1 MLILLTGANGFLGS
15 ALLDQL
21 KKTSHS
27 VLSLVRKKK
36 STNEIEC
43 DVGNASKLLN
53 ALNEYKPDAIINCAA
68 SVDFTE
74 ESIQEQYRVNALAPA
89 ILASWCVSYHAHLIQ
104 TSGSIVNGNRDTKFD
119 NDSIELPIN
128 NYGETKLL
136 ADRAIRLSQCSHTIV
151 RFGGIFGEGGP
162 DHLGIN
168 NVIKQAKSGKIP
180 TIIGKGSALRN
191 YIHVQDAA
199 DLLIYCLDNKII
211 GTHYSGNHQIISI
224 EQMIKDI
231 CSVYLNDVSPYYKD
245 GLEGVDQ
252 LTKVSSSF
260 PDTTSFRTALK
271 NYR

>member
-1 MLILLTGANGFLGS
+1 MKLYKIKKSNIDNRGLYANRDIKDGTKIIEYKG
-15 ALLDQL
+15 
-21 KKTSHS
+21 KIVT
-27 VLSLVRKKK
+27 KKK
-36 STNEIEC
+36 
-43 DVGNASKLLN
+43 V
-53 ALNEYKPDAIINCAA
+53 
-68 SVDFTE
+68 E
-74 ESIQEQYRVNALAPA
+74 E
-89 ILASWCVSYHAHLIQ
+89 
-104 TSGSIVNGNRDTKFD
+104 DTKFD

-245 GLEGVDQ
+245 CLEGVDQ

-260 PDTTSFRTALK
+260 PYTTSFRTALK